1 MAENLLDGPPNPKR
15 AKLSSPGFSANDSTG
30 EARAR
35 RAVSVRGGEGAEGR
49 IGGRFRPGPWAARPG
64 RGGKVERGR
73 GRVSA
78 RVAGRDDSG
87 GDLGGLEGEN
97 ACEREVMRA
106 FETGP
111 PTLDAAV
118 ADTAATGF

>member
-30 EARAR
+30 EAWAR
-35 RAVSVRGGEGAEGR
+35 RAVSVRGREGA
-49 IGGRFRPGPWAARPG
+49 GGRGGGRLCPGPWAALPG
-64 RGGKVERGR
+64 PGGKVKRGR

-78 RVAGRDDSG
+78 RVAGRDDSV

-97 ACEREVMRA
+97 ATER
-106 FETGP
+106 
-111 PTLDAAV
+111 
-118 ADTAATGF
+118 